1 LTGALQGRN
10 LSYVNT
16 PLSQI
21 ADVRTGPSRSGRS
34 AAGRPGDLRVG
45 LISGTDIGDDRLST
59 PLPVVSIPRN
69 ELTEKH
75 LLYPYDV
82 VVTGKSTTVKAAY
95 VPPELGPSI
104 ANSTLVVVHP
114 HDPDLGIFL
123 WWFLTSLQGRKELES
138 RMMGSATI
146 ASLPPA
152 AVSRIQV
159 PMPDRRRLR
168 QLTEMIEAS
177 ERAYW
182 SAREAA
188 EQRRTAL
195 RAALVHELTNGR

>member
-1 LTGALQGRN
+1 M
-10 LSYVNT
+10 
-16 PLSQI
+16 
-21 ADVRTGPSRSGRS
+21 
-34 AAGRPGDLRVG
+34 AGQPGDLRVT
-45 LISGTDIGDDRLST
+45 LISGGDIGDDQLAT
-59 PLPVVSIPRN
+59 PLPTVSIPRN

-75 LLYPYDV
+75 LLRAYDV

-95 VPPELGPSI
+95 VPPALGLSI

-114 HDPDLGIFL
+114 HDPEFGIFL
-123 WWFLTSLQGRKELES
+123 WWFLTSPQGRRELES
-138 RMMGSATI
+138 RMLGSATI

-152 AVSRIQV
+152 AVERIEV
-159 PMPDRRRLR
+159 PLPDRRQLR

-188 EQRRTAL
+188 DQRRTAL
-195 RAALVHELTNGR
+195 RAALVHELANGR

>member
-1 LTGALQGRN
+1 V
-10 LSYVNT
+10 ST
-16 PLSQI
+16 PLGQI
-21 ADVRTGPSRSGRS
+21 AEIRTGPSRSGRS
-34 AAGRPGDLRVG
+34 AAGRPGDLTVA
-45 LISGTDIGDDRLST
+45 LISGSDIGDDRLAA
-59 PLPVVSIPRN
+59 PLPEAVIPRN

-75 LLYPYDV
+75 LLSPYDV
-82 VVTGKSTTVKAAY
+82 VVTGKSTSVKAAY
-95 VPPELGPSI
+95 VPPELTPSI

-114 HDPDLGIFL
+114 HDADLGIFL
-123 WWFLTSLQGRKELES
+123 WWFLTSPQGRKELES

-152 AVSRIQV
+152 AVSRMEV
-159 PMPDRRRLR
+159 PVPDRRRLR

>member
-1 LTGALQGRN
+1 MKQFLGE
-10 LSYVNT
+10 V
-16 PLSQI
+16 

-34 AAGRPGDLRVG
+34 AAGKPGDLTVA
-45 LISGTDIGDDRLST
+45 LISGSDIEDDRLSC
-59 PLPVVSIPRN
+59 PLPAVSIPKN

-75 LLYPYDV
+75 LLSAYDV
-82 VVTGKSTTVKAAY
+82 VVTGKSTSVKAAY
-95 VPPELGPSI
+95 LPPELGPAI

-114 HDPDLGIFL
+114 HDPDLGVFL
-123 WWFLTSLQGRKELES
+123 WWFLTSPQGRRELES

-152 AVSRIQV
+152 AVSRVEV
-159 PMPDRRRLR
+159 PVPDRGHLR

-182 SAREAA
+182 AARDAA

-195 RAALVHELTNGR
+195 RAALVHELANGR

>member
-1 LTGALQGRN
+1 MN
-10 LSYVNT
+10 V
-16 PLSQI
+16 PLSAL

-34 AAGRPGDLRVG
+34 AAARPGDLAVA
-45 LISGTDIGDDRLST
+45 LISGSDIEHDRLSF
-59 PLPVVSIPRN
+59 PLPIVSIPKN

-75 LLYPYDV
+75 LLSAYDV
-82 VVTGKSTTVKAAY
+82 VVTGKSTSVKAAY
-95 VPPELGPSI
+95 VPPDIGLSI

-114 HDPDLGIFL
+114 HDPDIGVFL
-123 WWFLTSLQGRKELES
+123 WWFLTSPQGRRELES

-152 AVSRIQV
+152 AVSRVEV
-159 PMPDRRRLR
+159 PVPDPPRLR
-168 QLTEMIEAS
+168 QLTEMIEVS

-195 RAALVHELTNGR
+195 RAALVHEMSNGR

>member
-1 LTGALQGRN
+1 VN
-10 LSYVNT
+10 L
-16 PLSQI
+16 PLAEI

-34 AAGRPGDLRVG
+34 AAGRPGDLTVA
-45 LISGTDIGDDRLST
+45 LISGSDISDDRLSCRL
-59 PLPVVSIPRN
+59 PLVSIPKN

-75 LLYPYDV
+75 LLNAYDV
-82 VVTGKSTTVKAAY
+82 VVTGKSTSVKAAY
-95 VPPELGPSI
+95 VPPELGPAI

-114 HDPDLGIFL
+114 HDPDLGVFL
-123 WWFLTSLQGRKELES
+123 WWFLTSPQGRRELES

-152 AVSRIQV
+152 AVSRVEV
-159 PMPDRRRLR
+159 PVPDRRRLR

-195 RAALVHELTNGR
+195 RAALVHELANGR